1 MNRRRFLK
9 IAGSGVALSP
19 WLERL
24 VNASEPKTADIRGL
38 FESDDAEV
46 LALTQ
51 RVFDKC
57 ILEKLQLPVEPLQ
70 HT

>member
-1 MNRRRFLK
+1 MKRRDFLK
-9 IAGSGVALSP
+9 KVAGGGAIGGAALAG
-19 WLERL
+19 LFDDM
-24 VNASEPKTADIRGL
+24 VNASDAKTADIRDL

-57 ILEKLQLPVEPLQ
+57 ILEKLQPLR
-70 HT
+70 